1 MRRTLAAVVCLTF
14 ALTGCKAKEALD
26 AASIAEELQDKG
38 TTELMNEA
46 AEDTYDPPADG
57 KLTDA
62 QVRMYLKVREEEKK
76 IARVAKDQLKQHSD
90 KADKS
95 AEKSLAG
102 MVAGFKALGSVAD
115 VLTADIRAAKQLGY
129 NSQEYLWVKEQVLAV
144 SGAAMADQMNDAM
157 NAQIEAAVRQ
167 TQKMHDEATDPEM
180 KKMYAEMLTAHQ
192 QTRDEMKQQQEESD
206 PALAHNRRIVSKYEN
221 ELTAYASELAK
232 FTDTE
237 IDAKKSVED
246 WQKQLEKAK
255 ADAQKQ

>member
-1 MRRTLAAVVCLTF
+1 MRSTLAVLCLTF
-14 ALTGCKAKEALD
+14 ALSGCKAKEALD
-26 AASIAEELQDKG
+26 AVSIAEELQDKG

-62 QVRMYLKVREEEKK
+62 QVKMYLKVREEEQK

-95 AEKSLAG
+95 ADKSLAG

-115 VLTADIRAAKQLGY
+115 VMTADIRAAKQLGY

-144 SGAAMADQMNDAM
+144 SGAAMAEQMNQAI
-157 NAQIEAAVRQ
+157 NAQLDAAYREAR
-167 TQKMHDEATDPEM
+167 KMHDEATDPEM
-180 KKMYAEMLTAHQ
+180 KKIYAQMLESHE
-192 QTRDEMKQQQEESD
+192 QTRNEMKQQQEVD
-206 PALAHNRRIVSKYEN
+206 PAVAHNRRLVSQYEN

-232 FTDTE
+232 YTDTE

-246 WQKQLEKAK
+246 WQKQIEKSK
-255 ADAQKQ
+255 TDAEKR

>member
-1 MRRTLAAVVCLTF
+1 MRRTFAAVLCLTF
-14 ALTGCKAKEALD
+14 ALSGCKAKEALD

-62 QVRMYLKVREEEKK
+62 QVKMYLKVREEEQK

-95 AEKSLAG
+95 GDKSLAG
-102 MVAGFKALGSVAD
+102 MMAGFKALGSVAD
-115 VLTADIRAAKQLGY
+115 VMTADIRAAKQLGY

-144 SGAAMADQMNDAM
+144 SGAAMADQMNQAI
-157 NAQIEAAVRQ
+157 NAQLDAAYREAK
-167 TQKMHDEATDPEM
+167 KMHDEATDPEM
-180 KKMYAEMLTAHQ
+180 KKIYAQMLASHD
-192 QTRDEMKQQQEESD
+192 QTRNEMKQQQQDVD
-206 PALAHNRRIVSKYEN
+206 PAVAHNRRLVSQYEN

-232 FTDTE
+232 YTDTE
-237 IDAKKSVED
+237 VDAKKSVED
-246 WQKQLEKAK
+246 WQKQLEKSK
-255 ADAQKQ
+255 ADAEKQ